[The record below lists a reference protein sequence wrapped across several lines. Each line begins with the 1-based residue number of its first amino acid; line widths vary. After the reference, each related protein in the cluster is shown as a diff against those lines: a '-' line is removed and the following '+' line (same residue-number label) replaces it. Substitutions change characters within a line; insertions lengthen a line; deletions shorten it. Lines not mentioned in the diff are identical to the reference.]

1 MLSATTIDEIASLSE
16 TAGAAEFA
24 VQPSVEQ
31 VAVTGAAPDVDLVL
45 FDQSGAAAA
54 LGTTDEQGSL
64 VFRQV
69 TPGAGYRVANAQN
82 QDDPDVEQ
90 VASDPFE
97 VVAIEDSTPQQS
109 FYDAQ
114 TLEPGFTYVET
125 RDGTTLSASVYLPG
139 PVEDGP
145 YPTVVEYSGYSP
157 SKPAVN
163 LIGERWDDIKDGL
176 PDGLTE
182 EAVCELAG
190 FACAAPDQPASLLA
204 HAMGYAVVAVNI
216 RGTGCSGGSYD
227 FFEPLQL
234 LDGYDVIETVAAQD
248 WVKNNRVGM
257 VGLSYPGISQLFVA
271 STQPPSLA
279 AIMPFSVYDDT
290 ARGVLAPGGIF
301 NEGFALQWAENVL
314 DDAEP
319 YGQGWEQDVVDAGD
333 TECATNQLLRGQN
346 VDAVAR
352 ARSYPNYVPEVA
364 DPLSF
369 EKIGPNIEAAV
380 FYTSSFQDEQVGGRA
395 PLMFDDLTSAPVVRL
410 NAWNGAH
417 VDGFAP
423 QNLVEWKTFMD
434 LYVNGEQ
441 TPRSLPFELFAPL
454 VFGEAFGVS
463 PALPPQRVIPGEDI
477 EAQRAAYEAEPP
489 VRILLENGAGDPDEP
504 GSPIATAEV
513 LADTW
518 PLPGTTPV
526 SYWFG
531 PDGTLTTEA
540 PGDDERRVRRG
551 RFRRGRERREPFR
564 CRSVV
569 GPAQLVRGR
578 RRQRPVPGGRR
589 VRLASGARRLGDGV
603 RLGAAGGGSA
613 AHRLGQCRSVDPL
626 QLPGGRPRGDA
637 VRGPPRRVGDL
648 HPVRG
653 AARHPSSHHCGIDP
667 AAAADERAGRGC
679 RTAAD
684 RRVRRDACRDLPV
697 RARRA

>member
-1 MLSATTIDEIASLSE
+1 MHQRQRPRAMSRLARGAAVAVVVALGAAACTDTPEGAPAWNDPMLSATTIDEIASLSE

-69 TPGAGYRVANAQN
+69 TPGTGYRVANAQN

-97 VVAIEDSTPQQS
+97 VIAIEDSTPQQS

-139 PVEDGP
+139 PIEDGP

-279 AIMPFSVYDDT
+279 AIMPFV
-290 ARGVLAPGGIF
+290 G
-301 NEGFALQWAENVL
+301 
-314 DDAEP
+314 
-319 YGQGWEQDVVDAGD
+319 
-333 TECATNQLLRGQN
+333 LRRHRSR
-346 VDAVAR
+346 R
-352 ARSYPNYVPEVA
+352 ARPGRH
-364 DPLSF
+364 LQR
-369 EKIGPNIEAAV
+369 GL
-380 FYTSSFQDEQVGGRA
+380 RA
-395 PLMFDDLTSAPVVRL
+395 PV
-410 NAWNGAH
+410 
-417 VDGFAP
+417 
-423 QNLVEWKTFMD
+423 
-434 LYVNGEQ
+434 
-441 TPRSLPFELFAPL
+441 
-454 VFGEAFGVS
+454 
-463 PALPPQRVIPGEDI
+463 
-477 EAQRAAYEAEPP
+477 
-489 VRILLENGAGDPDEP
+489 
-504 GSPIATAEV
+504 
-513 LADTW
+513 
-518 PLPGTTPV
+518 
-526 SYWFG
+526 
-531 PDGTLTTEA
+531 
-540 PGDDERRVRRG
+540 G
-551 RFRRGRERREPFR
+551 R
-564 CRSVV
+564 
-569 GPAQLVRGR
+569 
-578 RRQRPVPGGRR
+578 
-589 VRLASGARRLGDGV
+589 
-603 RLGAAGGGSA
+603 
-613 AHRLGQCRSVDPL
+613 
-626 QLPGGRPRGDA
+626 
-637 VRGPPRRVGDL
+637 
-648 HPVRG
+648 
-653 AARHPSSHHCGIDP
+653 
-667 AAAADERAGRGC
+667 ERAGRR
-679 RTAAD
+679 RTLRTGLGAG
-684 RRVRRDACRDLPV
+684 RRRRGRHRVRHQPVAARPERRRRRPGTQLPQLRPRGRRPTQLREDRSEHRSSGV
-697 RARRA
+697 LHLVVPGRAGRRARPADVR